1 MPDPL
6 KNKYIPTLKGK
17 IFRRILFI
25 FSMLICLLI
34 VVTLI
39 VQIPAVQ
46 NYLRKQSV
54 NFLEGKLQ
62 RKVSIDH
69 LKLEWLSKIGL
80 EGVRIQDEVGDTTL
94 YAGHLSVSIDMSVIA
109 LIKGKLAVHDIELS
123 DVLVKDIQG
132 EQDSTG
138 TLAYLINHLFP
149 PSSANANKPKSGLE
163 LDLKDISFQRVSFLQ
178 IRKQNRLMAAV
189 GQGNIIVNLIDL
201 EHKMFDLNK
210 VTLTD
215 PDFHLE
221 QYIAGSSNEKFDLFG
236 DSLLTIRIAT
246 FDLDHGNVHL
256 DSKLQQTSAGNLIS
270 NIKNIK
276 ISLDSVV
283 YNHAG
288 ISMNIRELHAVD
300 EKDFGLHHLQA
311 RNAVFNN
318 REIKLEDYR
327 LDTRNSHL
335 SDSIS
340 LTYNSLDDFKDF
352 NDQVKI
358 NLNSKHSVIDPS
370 DLITLVPSLSKVDF
384 FQKNKDRMIH
394 LDGVIAGTVNNLK
407 STRLDV
413 KMDNVFD
420 FIGKVELSNITQAD
434 EAFISM
440 RVNTLNTTSGAI
452 KDLVKGI
459 SNLKNFDKLG
469 AINFKGNFD
478 GSFKDFV
485 AYGFLKTSVGNS
497 KMDMRLKSN
506 KDINQSKYSGEIELL
521 DFDLGKWTGNNA
533 LGKVDLQATV
543 NDGSSLRI
551 ETASAKLKANIKKLE
566 YNGYTY
572 SNVLFDGVLNRRL
585 LDGTITMRDENVNLD
600 FNGRI
605 DFTQDEP
612 SYNFESVI
620 HRLDFQKLKLMKQ
633 DFSLSGKAN
642 IHLKGKSLEEMIGQ
656 IKLDHFIIE
665 KDSTMTLLESLSIQ
679 ATSESPGNQKL
690 VLRSDWLN
698 GEISGTYSL
707 RDLWPSLKNQLRAQF
722 PDIAKSLKLNP
733 ATRSRQETEISQ
745 AYQYQFEVLDLR
757 GISNLLG
764 QHIYA
769 SKPFKIDG
777 NVNEKTKYMLSNWN
791 IPDLKVNDLTI
802 FNSVGR
808 FEAKGPIAFTS
819 AYIDSTINKDLH
831 LPHMIFTAD
840 LSSDKLNFSI
850 KTPKFGDVVNNISIN
865 GRMQL
870 IDSTYHM
877 HLNSSQVSF
886 LDRNWDILPDNEIAF
901 RPGYIMTKNLRFVHD
916 QEKIEIYSVGTKGIK
931 AEISN
936 MGIDWVNAYFPLK
949 EWNLSGKINLKA
961 EVSDA
966 FNLEGLKVAGLIDSI
981 FINKGYFGLLDIN
994 AFAPNV
1000 NQPINVSIA
1009 MLDGTRQL
1017 IGEGFYD
1024 INGKFSNGIKNN
1036 YQFKCLFKDY
1046 PLRLFEF
1053 LLDDVIDNT
1062 HGNIQGSLNVRRVN
1076 DLPDFSGKINI
1087 TEGGLKVNYLNTVY
1101 NIGTQPILISNSI
1114 IDVSGVQ
1121 LKDEMGNIATLNG
1134 GLRHDHFKEFSLD
1147 AGISGSRFLVLKTTK
1162 EQNPDYYGTLV
1173 GNVVAR
1179 FYGEFNAISI
1189 DVKGITARPSFLNIP
1204 IKQATVVTSERVV
1217 AYRPKTNA
1225 LQDTTRR
1232 RRYLASKGVSV
1243 SIDLTAN
1250 SDAEIALIFDEKRGD
1265 ILKGSGNGDLQMKFE
1280 RSGDITMYGS
1290 YEVNQ
1295 GDYLFTLLGVVN
1307 KPFKIKQGGMIRW
1320 DGDPL
1325 KAQIDL
1331 DADYK
1336 GLSSSLINLLPEYEN
1351 TLGSAALRT
1360 QAAIDLEMHLY
1371 GALFHPEISF
1381 NINIPNLSGDIRS
1394 IVDNKLNLL
1403 KSDQNALN
1411 QQVLGLMVWGSFLP
1425 PNQLVASSGVV
1436 GSTINNLSQ
1445 FISSQLS
1452 LLVENA
1458 LRELVADNN
1467 VISGF
1472 DFDVNYYNNSNVVD
1486 ASKVSI
1492 VDEWNISLGP
1502 KFFEDRLSVGV
1513 GANFINSQVFDRLI
1527 TPHFEVEYA
1536 LTKDRRLKIKA
1547 YARKDDINQGQLKDR
1562 IGGGIS
1568 WRKEFDSFIE
1578 FKKQLKEDLDQKKS
1592 NGPLAQ

>member
-1 MPDPL
+1 MPDTF

-17 IFRRILFI
+17 IFRRILFV
-25 FSMLICLLI
+25 FSVLICLLI
-34 VVTLI
+34 LVTLI

-46 NYLRKQSV
+46 NYLRNQSV
-54 NFLEGKLQ
+54 AYLEKKLE

-69 LKLEWLSKIGL
+69 LNLEWLSKIGL
-80 EGVRIQDEVGDTTL
+80 EGVHIEDQTGDTTL
-94 YAGHLSVSIDMSVIA
+94 YAGHLSASIDMSIIA
-109 LIKGKLAVHDIELS
+109 LIKGKLAVHDIELT
-123 DVLVKDIQG
+123 DVLIKDIKADK
-132 EQDSTG
+132 DSSG
-138 TLAYLINHLFP
+138 SLAYLISHMF
-149 PSSANANKPKSGLE
+149 PSSSSSAVKPKSSLE
-163 LDLKDISFQRVSFLQ
+163 LDLRDISFQRVMFQQ
-178 IRKQNRLMAAV
+178 IRDQSKMVVSLE
-189 GQGNIIVNLIDL
+189 QGNIIVKLVDL
-201 EHKMFDLNK
+201 EHKIFDLSK
-210 VTLTD
+210 VSLNA
-215 PDFHLE
+215 PDFRLD
-221 QYIAGSSNEKFDLFG
+221 QYSTGVSNGKLDLFG

-246 FDLDHGNVHL
+246 LDLDHGNVYM
-256 DSKLQQTSAGNLIS
+256 DSRQKQPSFNKLLS
-270 NIKNIK
+270 NIKDIK
-276 ISLDSVV
+276 ISLDSVSFD
-283 YNHAG
+283 HTG
-288 ISMNIRELHAVD
+288 LTMKIRELHAVD

-311 RNAVFNN
+311 AKSLFNDH
-318 REIKLEDYR
+318 ELKLEDYR

-335 SDSIS
+335 SDSIA
-340 LTYNSLDDFKDF
+340 LTYQSLEDFKDF
-352 NDQVKI
+352 ADKVKI
-358 NLNSKHSVIDPS
+358 NVKAKHAVIDPS
-370 DLITLVPSLSKVDF
+370 DLITLVPSLSMVDF
-384 FQKNKDRMIH
+384 FQKNREHMIH
-394 LDGVIAGTVNNLK
+394 LDGLITGTINDLK
-407 STRLDV
+407 SYRLEIS
-413 KMDNVFD
+413 MDNVVD
-420 FIGKVELSNITQAD
+420 FTGRVELANITHAD
-434 EAFISM
+434 ETFISV
-440 RVNTLNTTSGAI
+440 RANTLHTTSGAI
-452 KDLVKGI
+452 KDLVKGL

-469 AINFKGNFD
+469 TINFKGNFD
-478 GSFKDFV
+478 GNFKDFV
-485 AYGFLKTSVGNS
+485 AYGFLKTNVGNS

-506 KDINQSKYSGEIELL
+506 KDINQSKYSGEIELI
-521 DFDLGKWTGNNA
+521 DFDLGKWTGNST
-533 LGKVDLQATV
+533 LGHIDLQATV
-543 NDGSSLRI
+543 SDGSSLRI

-566 YNGYTY
+566 YKNYTY
-572 SNVLFDGVLNRRL
+572 SNVLFDGFLNRRL
-585 LDGTITMRDENVNLD
+585 LDGTITMRDDNANLD
-600 FNGRI
+600 FNGKI

-620 HRLDFQKLKLMKQ
+620 HKLDFQKLKLINQ
-633 DFSLSGKAN
+633 NISLSGKAG
-642 IHLKGKSLEEMIGQ
+642 IHLKGKTLEEMIGQ
-656 IKLDHFIIE
+656 LKLEHVIIE
-665 KDSTMTLLESLSIQ
+665 KDSTMTLLESLTIQ
-679 ATSESPGNQKL
+679 ATSEGPGNQKL
-690 VLRSDWLN
+690 ILRSDWLN
-698 GEISGTYSL
+698 GEINGKYAL
-707 RDLWPSLKNQLRAQF
+707 RDIWPSLKNQLKAQF

-733 ATRSRQETEISQ
+733 ETPSKQETEISQ
-745 AYQYQFEVLDLR
+745 AYRYQLEVLDLR

-791 IPDLKVNDLTI
+791 IPDLKVNDVTI
-802 FNSVGR
+802 FNAVGR

-840 LSSDKLNFSI
+840 LSNDKLNFSI
-850 KTPKFGDVVNNISIN
+850 KTPKFGDMVNDISIN
-865 GRMQL
+865 GRMEL

-901 RPGYIMTKNLRFVHD
+901 RPGYIMTKNLRFVHGL
-916 QEKIEIYSVGTKGIK
+916 EKIEIYSVGSKGLK

-936 MGIDWVNAYFPLK
+936 LGIDWANAYFPLK

-961 EVSDA
+961 EVTDA
-966 FNLEGLKVAGLIDSI
+966 FNLEGLKVAGLVDSI
-981 FINKGYFGLLDIN
+981 FINKGYFGLIDIN
-994 AFAPNV
+994 AFTPNV
-1000 NQPINVSIA
+1000 NQPINISIA

-1024 INGKFSNGIKNN
+1024 INGKFSNGVKNN
-1036 YQFKCLFKDY
+1036 YQFKCLFKNY

-1062 HGNIQGSLNVRRVN
+1062 HGNIQGSLNVKRVN
-1076 DLPDFSGKINI
+1076 DKPDFSGRINI

-1101 NIGTQPILISNSI
+1101 NIGTQPIVISNSM
-1114 IDVSGVQ
+1114 IDVTGVQ
-1121 LKDEMGNIATLNG
+1121 LKDEMGNTATLNG
-1134 GLRHDHFKEFSLD
+1134 GLLHDHFKAFSLD
-1147 AGISGSRFLVLKTTK
+1147 AGISGPRFLVLKTTK

-1173 GNVVAR
+1173 GNVIAR
-1179 FYGEFNAISI
+1179 FHGEFNAIYI
-1189 DVKGITARPSFLNIP
+1189 DVKGITARPSSLNIP

-1217 AYRPKTNA
+1217 SYRPKESD

-1232 RRYLASKGVSV
+1232 RRYLVSKGVSV

-1280 RSGDITMYGS
+1280 RSGDITMYGN

-1351 TLGSAALRT
+1351 TIGSAALRT

-1381 NINIPNLSGDIRS
+1381 NINIPNLTGDLRS

-1568 WRKEFDSFIE
+1568 WRKEFDSFSE

-1592 NGPLAQ
+1592 NGPLPQ